1 MTNTLAIYI
10 EDMSRVDMSVIK
22 NIKNFMSTEYEDF
35 CIISDNN
42 DIFDQQYPVILS
54 IYLQFFRGDI
64 VFIEP
69 ECCIQKLDSLIANQV
84 FLYADIDTVLGSG
97 ISRKNLKNIK
107 LLTYTNNVLNIEVIN
122 NVTV

>member
-10 EDMSRVDMSVIK
+10 EDISKIDISIIK

-42 DIFDQQYPVILS
+42 DIFGQQYPVILS
-54 IYLQFFRGDI
+54 IYLKFFKGDI
-64 VFIEP
+64 IFIEP

-84 FLYADIDTVLGSG
+84 FLYADMGVLLDSG
-97 ISRKNLKNIK
+97 ISRKNLKNLK
-107 LLTYTNNVLNIEVIN
+107 LITYTNNVLNIEVIN